1 MSGVDFTKKV
11 NLAPE
16 TKLTGKVVVIGG
28 GNIASDVARTAV
40 RCGAESVTLYCL
52 EGYDE
57 MPMGEEDR
65 TECERDGISI
75 HAGWG
80 QTAIDTENGHARAI
94 RFRKCLSVK
103 NAEGRFAL
111 HFTEAQWAVTPG
123 QSAVLYDGEVCLG
136 GGVISACA

>member
-1 MSGVDFTKKV
+1 
-11 NLAPE
+11 
-16 TKLTGKVVVIGG
+16 
-28 GNIASDVARTAV
+28 
-40 RCGAESVTLYCL
+40 
-52 EGYDE
+52 

-103 NAEGRFAL
+103 NAEGRFAPA
-111 HFTEAQWAVTPG
+111 FDDARTETAEAPERRSNSTPTAP
-123 QSAVLYDGEVCLG
+123 SRPSL
-136 GGVISACA
+136 